1 MHAFLGCPAVTEE
14 PHRYHDQARNE
25 QRYSIFR
32 TSPSFIFRFQISP
45 KAIGSFASTIQAGD
59 TANDERKIVQ
69 ATCGGRL
76 MVTICPHG
84 GEGRVHNVQN
94 TKLQSKEKSFTDNV

>member
-1 MHAFLGCPAVTEE
+1 MYAFLGCPAVTEE

-25 QRYSIFR
+25 QRYSIFW
-32 TSPSFIFRFQISP
+32 TSPPFIFRFQISP

-69 ATCGGRL
+69 AACSGRL
-76 MVTICPHG
+76 TVMICPHG
-84 GEGRVHNVQN
+84 GEGGVHNVQN
-94 TKLQSKEKSFTDNV
+94 TKLQSQEKSFIENV